1 MSRNQVLKFSPKIR
15 RIHLA
20 PTRFA
25 SLLLSLA
32 LGAWYV
38 SVPIATSQ
46 AADADLVSITG
57 LNISTLDDL
66 ASDTSSRH
74 VVQVQGSFTNN
85 TNEIISRLELNLIS
99 TPAIK
104 TRSQL
109 ADLISNPTTSKNLIS
124 SNSSAVL
131 RNVAP
136 GSQKNWQITF
146 IGEEVLGMNASGVY
160 AFGVSPN
167 LAGTSEATVVTTPWF
182 FNTDIKPTNVAF
194 VIPLTTLNNHLA
206 NGEVKDQAR
215 DLAEAR
221 RLTNLILNKSDSNIS
236 WVQDSALS
244 AWVTQLTASTDSDIP
259 TKLDVAIAGLD
270 SSGFLPFGSANL
282 TALSFADQQSDLK
295 DAIDL
300 TRAIAGD
307 HPIFYAPAQGATDS
321 KTVSLLSTRG
331 IRTIVSNEF
340 LRGNEQLTTSAV
352 ATSDSNP
359 VLVHDLATSS
369 CLIGSGESATAF
381 FKSVTCI
388 KSEIGMMT
396 AESPQKPRSIIVL
409 APADWNVSNVQL
421 SKLVAELSGNNWMQ
435 LADLDSIATS
445 KSTQNYVSLIKDDK
459 NQLARQTIRQANELR
474 TKTETFS
481 SVFVDEDLV
490 AGFNAS
496 RILGFSELWGSDTSS
511 TKYLS
516 ENVALIDN
524 FLNAISLQGSSRIT
538 TPEENSEIP
547 ITIVNESERAISV
560 RIDLT
565 SKATSRFSAVPSELI
580 QVGSGQR
587 ITVPV
592 AITLIGAGVVDVQA
606 QLVSPNGERFGEV
619 KEMQISSAAYSQ
631 FARTLVWGAF
641 GLLVLL
647 ALSNFVKRR
656 KDQRQLK
663 ALES

>member
-1 MSRNQVLKFSPKIR
+1 
-15 RIHLA
+15 LA
-20 PTRFA
+20 PTRLA
-25 SLLLSLA
+25 SLLMLLT
-32 LGAWYV
+32 LGALHV
-38 SVPIATSQ
+38 SLPIATSQ
-46 AADADLVSITG
+46 AAEAELVSITG

-66 ASDTSSRH
+66 ASAKSSRH
-74 VVQVQGSFTNN
+74 VVQVQGTFTNN
-85 TNEIISRLELNLIS
+85 TNETISRLELNLVS

-109 ADLISNPTTSKNLIS
+109 ADLISDPTTSKNLIS

-146 IGEEVLGMNASGVY
+146 IGEDVLGVTASGVY
-160 AFGVSPN
+160 AFGVKPN
-167 LAGTSEATVVTTPWF
+167 LAGTYEATVVTTPWF

-194 VIPLTTLNNHLA
+194 VIPLTTLNDHLA

-221 RLTNLILNKSDSNIS
+221 RLANLILNKSDSNIS

-244 AWVTQLTASTDSDIP
+244 AWITQLTAGTDSDIP
-259 TKLDVAIAGLD
+259 TKLGVAIAGLE
-270 SSGFLPFGSANL
+270 SSGFLPFGSADL
-282 TALSFADQQSDLK
+282 TALSVADQQGDLI
-295 DAIDL
+295 DAIEL

-307 HPIFYAPAQGATDS
+307 RPVFYAPAQGVADS
-321 KTVSLLSTRG
+321 KTVSLLSARG

-340 LRGNEQLTTSAV
+340 LRGNAQVTTSAV

-369 CLIGSGESATAF
+369 CLIGSDGGATAF

-396 AESPQKPRSIIVL
+396 AESPQKSRSIIVL

-421 SKLVAELSGNNWMQ
+421 SKLVADLSGNNWMQ
-435 LADLDSIATS
+435 LADLDLIAAS
-445 KSTQNYVSLIKDDK
+445 KPTQNYVSLVKDYK
-459 NQLARQTIRQANELR
+459 NQLARQTIRQADELR

-524 FLNAISLQGSSRIT
+524 FLNAISIQGSSRVT
-538 TPEENSEIP
+538 TPAEKSEIP
-547 ITIVNESERAISV
+547 ITIVNDSERDVSV
-560 RIDLT
+560 SIDLT
-565 SKATSRFSAVPSELI
+565 STATSRFSAVPTELI

-606 QLVSPNGERFGEV
+606 QLVAPNGERFGEV
-619 KEMQISSAAYSQ
+619 KKMQISSAAYSQ

-663 ALES
+663 VLES

>member
-1 MSRNQVLKFSPKIR
+1 M
-15 RIHLA
+15 A
-20 PTRFA
+20 PTRLA
-25 SLLLSLA
+25 SLLMLLT
-32 LGAWYV
+32 LGALHV
-38 SVPIATSQ
+38 SLPIATSQ
-46 AADADLVSITG
+46 AAEAELVSITG

-66 ASDTSSRH
+66 ASAKSSRH
-74 VVQVQGSFTNN
+74 VVQVQGTFTNN
-85 TNEIISRLELNLIS
+85 TNETISRLELNLVS

-109 ADLISNPTTSKNLIS
+109 ADLISDPTTSKNLIS

-146 IGEEVLGMNASGVY
+146 IGEDVLGVTASGVY
-160 AFGVSPN
+160 AFGVKPN
-167 LAGTSEATVVTTPWF
+167 LAGTYEATVVTTPWF

-194 VIPLTTLNNHLA
+194 VIPLTTLNDHLA

-221 RLTNLILNKSDSNIS
+221 RLANLILNKSDSNIS

-244 AWVTQLTASTDSDIP
+244 AWITQLTAGTDSDIP
-259 TKLDVAIAGLD
+259 TKLGVAIAGLE
-270 SSGFLPFGSANL
+270 SSGFLPFGSADL
-282 TALSFADQQSDLK
+282 TALSVADQQGDLI
-295 DAIDL
+295 DAIEL

-307 HPIFYAPAQGATDS
+307 RPVFYAPAQGVADS
-321 KTVSLLSTRG
+321 KTVSLLSARG

-340 LRGNEQLTTSAV
+340 LRGNAQVTTSAV

-369 CLIGSGESATAF
+369 CLIGSDGGATAF

-396 AESPQKPRSIIVL
+396 AESPQKSRSIIVL

-421 SKLVAELSGNNWMQ
+421 SKLVADLSGNNWMQ
-435 LADLDSIATS
+435 LADLDLIAAS
-445 KSTQNYVSLIKDDK
+445 KPTQNYVSLVKDYK
-459 NQLARQTIRQANELR
+459 NQLARQTIRQADELR

-524 FLNAISLQGSSRIT
+524 FLNAISIQGSSRVT
-538 TPEENSEIP
+538 TPAEKSEIP
-547 ITIVNESERAISV
+547 ITIVNDSERDVSV
-560 RIDLT
+560 SIDLT
-565 SKATSRFSAVPSELI
+565 STATSRFSAVPTELI

-606 QLVSPNGERFGEV
+606 QLVAPNGERFGEV
-619 KEMQISSAAYSQ
+619 KKMQISSAAYSQ

-663 ALES
+663 VLES

>member
-1 MSRNQVLKFSPKIR
+1 
-15 RIHLA
+15 
-20 PTRFA
+20 
-25 SLLLSLA
+25 
-32 LGAWYV
+32 
-38 SVPIATSQ
+38 VPIEPSQ
-46 AADADLVSITG
+46 AAGNELVSITG
-57 LNISTLDDL
+57 LDISALDES
-66 ASDTSSRH
+66 AGATGSRH
-74 VVQVQGSFTNN
+74 VVQIQGTFTNN
-85 TNEIISRLELNLIS
+85 TDEAISRLELDLVS

-104 TRSQL
+104 TRTKL
-109 ADLISNPTTSKNLIS
+109 AELISDPKISSNLIS
-124 SNSSAVL
+124 SDSSAVL
-131 RNVAP
+131 HNIAP

-146 IGEEVLGMNASGVY
+146 IGEEVLGVNASGVY
-160 AFGVSPN
+160 AFGVKPN
-167 LAGTSEATVVTTPWF
+167 LTGTNEATVITTPWF
-182 FNTDIKPTNVAF
+182 FNADIKPTNVAF
-194 VIPLTTLNNHLA
+194 VIPLTTLNDHLA

-215 DLAEAR
+215 DLAEAK
-221 RLTNLILNKSDSNIS
+221 RLTNLILDNSDSNIS
-236 WVQDSALS
+236 WLQDSGLS
-244 AWVTQLTASTDSDIP
+244 TWVSQLTVTTDSDIP
-259 TKLDVAIAGLD
+259 TKLGRAIDGLD
-270 SSGFLPFGSANL
+270 PAGFLPFGSADL
-282 TALSFADQQSDLK
+282 TALSLANQQRDLS

-300 TRAIAGD
+300 THSIAGGR
-307 HPIFYAPAQGATDS
+307 PVFYAPAQGIADS
-321 KTVSLLSTRG
+321 KTLSLLSNHG

-340 LRGNEQLTTSAV
+340 LRGNAQVTTPAV
-352 ATSDSNP
+352 ATSDTNP

-369 CLIGSGESATAF
+369 CLIGSDESATTF

-396 AESPQKPRSIIVL
+396 AESPQKSRSIIVL
-409 APADWNVSNVQL
+409 APANWKVTNVQL
-421 SKLVAELSGNNWMQ
+421 SKLVADLSGNNWMQ
-435 LADLDSIATS
+435 LADLDLIAAS
-445 KSTQNYVSLIKDDK
+445 KPTQNYVSLVKNYK
-459 NQLARQTIRQANELR
+459 NQLARQTIRQADELR

-524 FLNAISLQGSSRIT
+524 FLNAISIQGSTRIT
-538 TPEENSEIP
+538 TSAESSEIP
-547 ITIVNESERAISV
+547 ITIVNESEHDVSV
-560 RIDLT
+560 SIDLT
-565 SKATSRFSAVPSELI
+565 STATSRFSAVPTELI

-606 QLVSPNGERFGEV
+606 QLVAPNGERFGEV
-619 KEMQISSAAYSQ
+619 KKMQISSAAYSQ

-663 ALES
+663 VLES

>member
-1 MSRNQVLKFSPKIR
+1 M
-15 RIHLA
+15 
-20 PTRFA
+20 
-25 SLLLSLA
+25 LLT
-32 LGAWYV
+32 LGALHV
-38 SVPIATSQ
+38 SLPIATSQ
-46 AADADLVSITG
+46 AAEAELVSITG

-66 ASDTSSRH
+66 ASAKSSRH
-74 VVQVQGSFTNN
+74 VVQVQGTFTNN
-85 TNEIISRLELNLIS
+85 TNETISRLELNLVS

-109 ADLISNPTTSKNLIS
+109 ADLISDPTTSKNLIS

-146 IGEEVLGMNASGVY
+146 IGEDVLGVTASGVY
-160 AFGVSPN
+160 AFGVKPN
-167 LAGTSEATVVTTPWF
+167 LAGTYEATVVTTPWF

-194 VIPLTTLNNHLA
+194 VIPLTTLNDHLA

-221 RLTNLILNKSDSNIS
+221 RLANLILNKSDSNIS

-244 AWVTQLTASTDSDIP
+244 AWITQLTAGTDSDIP
-259 TKLDVAIAGLD
+259 TKLGVAIAGLE
-270 SSGFLPFGSANL
+270 SSGFLPFGSADL
-282 TALSFADQQSDLK
+282 TALSVADQQGDLI
-295 DAIDL
+295 DAIEL

-307 HPIFYAPAQGATDS
+307 RPVFYAPAQGVADS
-321 KTVSLLSTRG
+321 KTVSLLSARG

-340 LRGNEQLTTSAV
+340 LRGNAQVTTSAV

-369 CLIGSGESATAF
+369 CLIGSDGGATAF

-396 AESPQKPRSIIVL
+396 AESPQKSRSIIVL

-421 SKLVAELSGNNWMQ
+421 SKLVADLSGNNWMQ
-435 LADLDSIATS
+435 LADLDLIAAS
-445 KSTQNYVSLIKDDK
+445 KPTQNYVSLVKDYK
-459 NQLARQTIRQANELR
+459 NQLARQTIRQADELR

-524 FLNAISLQGSSRIT
+524 FLNAISIQGSSRVT
-538 TPEENSEIP
+538 TPAEKSEIP
-547 ITIVNESERAISV
+547 ITIVNDSERDVSV
-560 RIDLT
+560 SIDLT
-565 SKATSRFSAVPSELI
+565 STATSRFSAVPTELI

-606 QLVSPNGERFGEV
+606 QLVAPNGERFGEV
-619 KEMQISSAAYSQ
+619 KKMQISSAAYSQ

-663 ALES
+663 VLES

>member
-1 MSRNQVLKFSPKIR
+1 M
-15 RIHLA
+15 A
-20 PTRFA
+20 PTRLA
-25 SLLLSLA
+25 SLLLLLA
-32 LGAWYV
+32 IGALHV

-46 AADADLVSITG
+46 AAESELVSITG

-66 ASDTSSRH
+66 ASAKSSRH
-74 VVQVQGSFTNN
+74 VVQVQGTFTNN
-85 TNEIISRLELNLIS
+85 TNETISRLELNLVS

-104 TRSQL
+104 SRSQL
-109 ADLISNPTTSKNLIS
+109 ADLISDPTTSKNLIS

-146 IGEEVLGMNASGVY
+146 IGEDVLGVTASGVY
-160 AFGVSPN
+160 AFGVKPN

-221 RLTNLILNKSDSNIS
+221 RLANLILNKSDSNIS

-259 TKLDVAIAGLD
+259 TKLGVAIAGLE
-270 SSGFLPFGSANL
+270 SSGFLPFGSADL
-282 TALSFADQQSDLK
+282 TALSVADQQGDLI
-295 DAIDL
+295 DAIEL
-300 TRAIAGD
+300 TREIAGD
-307 HPIFYAPAQGATDS
+307 RPVFYAPAQGVADS
-321 KTVSLLSTRG
+321 KTVSLLSARG

-340 LRGNEQLTTSAV
+340 LRGNAQVTTSAV

-369 CLIGSGESATAF
+369 CLIGSDESATAF

-396 AESPQKPRSIIVL
+396 AESPQKSRSIIVL

-421 SKLVAELSGNNWMQ
+421 SKLVADLSGNNWMQ
-435 LADLDSIATS
+435 LADLDLIAAS
-445 KSTQNYVSLIKDDK
+445 KPTQNYVSLVKDYK
-459 NQLARQTIRQANELR
+459 NQLARQTISHADELR

-547 ITIVNESERAISV
+547 ITIVNESEQAISV

-565 SKATSRFSAVPSELI
+565 STATSRFSAVPSELI

-606 QLVSPNGERFGEV
+606 QLVAPNGERFGEV
-619 KEMQISSAAYSQ
+619 KKMQISSAAYSQ

-663 ALES
+663 VLES